1 MQIGKKVSILG
12 MGVILLSAC
21 TPMKSEDFTS
31 VYNGHVDRVYDV
43 VSDWKKAFLFEGTQ
57 KDAVRFTA
65 DIPGIMNG
73 VLNVVS
79 DGKVKWSDVDVAI
92 SATGAANV
100 DKETIALEEFKGAMT
115 IAKSIIYG
123 RVDAF
128 ALTGSM
134 VDEAFVKMLPEIK
147 AKALGKWFSL
157 DQMELDKLAGNGQPV
172 DAMVEQIS
180 RNIQTLTLEEIRD
193 LLKKNPFFKVLED
206 QGVVNGKYTYKV
218 ALSKEWVRDFGKSLA
233 ERITGTGVDA
243 AAMNEFSTALWAIN
257 LEWTLSVDAE
267 DKLYFE
273 FHGVGKE
280 SATGSGASVNFDIAL
295 SRTGLT
301 LAVGDAMNKLSIATQ
316 KLEGGKYSMTLWM
329 LAEGLDIVKI
339 TNEWTIVN
347 GALTALTSK
356 AEGTIQWNL
365 VYSYV
370 AGIFKGDL
378 TAGILGQNAKIQFGG
393 KYIEKLLS
401 EFSLEASLPSDM
413 GARIAMKPTKEN
425 WIAGDLALKFAG
437 QEVTAAT
444 LALRVMKNIFD
455 IRVEVKPEIAGQPMN
470 FELNTKTEQAPGKV
484 DIIVPTGA
492 VPFSQFIESIGMMTA
507 PTMDTTNTPMTLEEL
522 SGALD
527 KATLDALSGVVAQ

>member
-65 DIPGIMNG
+65 DVPGIMNG

-79 DGKVKWSDVDVAI
+79 DGKVKGSDVDVVL

-218 ALSKEWVRDFGKSLA
+218 ALSKE
-233 ERITGTGVDA
+233 
-243 AAMNEFSTALWAIN
+243 
-257 LEWTLSVDAE
+257 
-267 DKLYFE
+267 
-273 FHGVGKE
+273 
-280 SATGSGASVNFDIAL
+280 
-295 SRTGLT
+295 
-301 LAVGDAMNKLSIATQ
+301 
-316 KLEGGKYSMTLWM
+316 
-329 LAEGLDIVKI
+329 
-339 TNEWTIVN
+339 
-347 GALTALTSK
+347 
-356 AEGTIQWNL
+356 
-365 VYSYV
+365 
-370 AGIFKGDL
+370 
-378 TAGILGQNAKIQFGG
+378 
-393 KYIEKLLS
+393 
-401 EFSLEASLPSDM
+401 
-413 GARIAMKPTKEN
+413 
-425 WIAGDLALKFAG
+425 
-437 QEVTAAT
+437 
-444 LALRVMKNIFD
+444 
-455 IRVEVKPEIAGQPMN
+455 
-470 FELNTKTEQAPGKV
+470 
-484 DIIVPTGA
+484 
-492 VPFSQFIESIGMMTA
+492 
-507 PTMDTTNTPMTLEEL
+507 
-522 SGALD
+522 
-527 KATLDALSGVVAQ
+527 